1 MVLIGIDICMMG
13 EMTMDNQENQGLTP
27 ENDLLEPR
35 VTGNAEESLSLSE
48 VMPEA
53 SSSEDATTL
62 LTMDSEGATTVLSEG
77 MPGAFGGAVTEGFRP
92 VEGMPGPQGAMGMPQ
107 GTPQSTMPQPT
118 QGMPQGVPQVG
129 MPGPQGPMGMPQGGP
144 QGAMPQPPQGGPQ
157 GPMGMPQGGMPGP
170 QGPMGMPQGGPQ
182 GPMGMPQ
189 GGPQSAMP
197 QPPQGMPQGMQPESP
212 QKRMTQ
218 TQIMRQPGMSGPIL
232 RGDAMPLGMSIPMPE
247 SVPPQGMMPSP
258 KKESTGKGAK
268 IFGLITMIVALLGL
282 IAVALLLVFF
292 VILPKGDYDG
302 AAEKGYSTS
311 SGTIPGGSTEQPAQT
326 TEE

>member
-1 MVLIGIDICMMG
+1 
-13 EMTMDNQENQGLTP
+13 MDNQENQGLTP

-35 VTGNAEESLSLSE
+35 AAVNAEESLSLSE

-53 SSSEDATTL
+53 STSEDATTL

-92 VEGMPGPQGAMGMPQ
+92 VEGMPGPQGPMGKPQ
-107 GTPQSTMPQPT
+107 G
-118 QGMPQGVPQVG
+118 
-129 MPGPQGPMGMPQGGP
+129 
-144 QGAMPQPPQGGPQ
+144 
-157 GPMGMPQGGMPGP
+157 
-170 QGPMGMPQGGPQ
+170 
-182 GPMGMPQ
+182 
-189 GGPQSAMP
+189 AMP

-311 SGTIPGGSTEQPAQT
+311 SGTIPGGRTEQPAQT

>member
-35 VTGNAEESLSLSE
+35 AAVNAEESLSLSE

-53 SSSEDATTL
+53 STSEDATTL

-92 VEGMPGPQGAMGMPQ
+92 VEGMP
-107 GTPQSTMPQPT
+107 
-118 QGMPQGVPQVG
+118 QGMPQG
-129 MPGPQGPMGMPQGGP
+129 GPQGPMGMPQG
-144 QGAMPQPPQGGPQ
+144 AMPQPPQGMPQGGPQ
-157 GPMGMPQGGMPGP
+157 GPMGMPQGGPR
-170 QGPMGMPQGGPQ
+170 GPMGMPQGGPQ

-189 GGPQSAMP
+189 GAMP

>member
-1 MVLIGIDICMMG
+1 
-13 EMTMDNQENQGLTP
+13 
-27 ENDLLEPR
+27 
-35 VTGNAEESLSLSE
+35 
-48 VMPEA
+48 
-53 SSSEDATTL
+53 
-62 LTMDSEGATTVLSEG
+62 
-77 MPGAFGGAVTEGFRP
+77 
-92 VEGMPGPQGAMGMPQ
+92 
-107 GTPQSTMPQPT
+107 
-118 QGMPQGVPQVG
+118 
-129 MPGPQGPMGMPQGGP
+129 
-144 QGAMPQPPQGGPQ
+144 
-157 GPMGMPQGGMPGP
+157 
-170 QGPMGMPQGGPQ
+170 
-182 GPMGMPQ
+182 
-189 GGPQSAMP
+189 
-197 QPPQGMPQGMQPESP
+197 
-212 QKRMTQ
+212 MTQ

>member
-48 VMPEA
+48 VMPEV

-92 VEGMPGPQGAMGMPQ
+92 VEGMPGPQGAMPQPPQGGPQGPMGMPQ
-107 GTPQSTMPQPT
+107 GAPQSTMPQPT
-118 QGMPQGVPQVG
+118 QGMPQGV
-129 MPGPQGPMGMPQGGP
+129 
-144 QGAMPQPPQGGPQ
+144 
-157 GPMGMPQGGMPGP
+157 PQGGMPGP

-189 GGPQSAMP
+189 GGPQSAMPQPPQGAMP

>member
-13 EMTMDNQENQGLTP
+13 EMTMDNNENQGLTP
-27 ENDLLEPR
+27 ENDLLEPEV
-35 VTGNAEESLSLSE
+35 VTNAEENLSLSE
-48 VMPEA
+48 VMPEVP
-53 SSSEDATTL
+53 SSEDATTL
-62 LTMDSEGATTVLSEG
+62 LSADSEAATTVLSEG

-92 VEGMPGPQGAMGMPQ
+92 VDGGPKP
-107 GTPQSTMPQPT
+107 
-118 QGMPQGVPQVG
+118 
-129 MPGPQGPMGMPQGGP
+129 GPMGM
-144 QGAMPQPPQGGPQ
+144 PQGGPQ
-157 GPMGMPQGGMPGP
+157 GPMGMPQQAMPQPGPMGMPPQGGP

-182 GPMGMPQ
+182 GPMGAQ
-189 GGPQSAMP
+189 
-197 QPPQGMPQGMQPESP
+197 PQGMPQGMQPESP

-247 SVPPQGMMPSP
+247 SVPPQGMMTRP

-268 IFGLITMIVALLGL
+268 IFGLIAGIIALLGL

-311 SGTIPGGSTEQPAQT
+311 SGKVPGGSTEQPAQT

>member
-1 MVLIGIDICMMG
+1 
-13 EMTMDNQENQGLTP
+13 MDNQENQGLTP

-35 VTGNAEESLSLSE
+35 AAVNAEESLSLSE

-53 SSSEDATTL
+53 STSEDATTL

-77 MPGAFGGAVTEGFRP
+77 MPGAFGGAVTEGFHP
-92 VEGMPGPQGAMGMPQ
+92 VEGMP
-107 GTPQSTMPQPT
+107 
-118 QGMPQGVPQVG
+118 
-129 MPGPQGPMGMPQGGP
+129 GP

-157 GPMGMPQGGMPGP
+157 GPMGMPQGGPQSTMPQPTQGMPQGVPQGGMPGPQGPMGMPQGGPQSPMPQPPQGGP

>member
-13 EMTMDNQENQGLTP
+13 EMTMDNNENQGLTP
-27 ENDLLEPR
+27 ENDLLEPEV
-35 VTGNAEESLSLSE
+35 VTNAEENLSLSE
-48 VMPEA
+48 VMPEVP
-53 SSSEDATTL
+53 SSEDATTL
-62 LTMDSEGATTVLSEG
+62 LSADSEAATTVLSEG

-92 VEGMPGPQGAMGMPQ
+92 VDGGPKP
-107 GTPQSTMPQPT
+107 
-118 QGMPQGVPQVG
+118 
-129 MPGPQGPMGMPQGGP
+129 GPMGMPQG
-144 QGAMPQPPQGGPQ
+144 
-157 GPMGMPQGGMPGP
+157 GP

-189 GGPQSAMP
+189 GGPQGPMGMP
-197 QPPQGMPQGMQPESP
+197 QGGPQGPMGMPPQGGPQGPMGMPQGGPQGPMGAQPQGMPQGMQPESP

-247 SVPPQGMMPSP
+247 SVPPQGMTTRP

-268 IFGLITMIVALLGL
+268 IFGLITGIIALLGL

-311 SGTIPGGSTEQPAQT
+311 SGKVPGGSTEQPAQT